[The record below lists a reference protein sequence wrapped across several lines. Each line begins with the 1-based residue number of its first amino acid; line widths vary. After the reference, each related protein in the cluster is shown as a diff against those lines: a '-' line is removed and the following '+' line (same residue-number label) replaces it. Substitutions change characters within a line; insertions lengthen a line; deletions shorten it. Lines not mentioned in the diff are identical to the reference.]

1 MHNGEDFTKE
11 ILLAAEKSIG
21 YTFKDKELLK
31 TCFTHSTYSNMLKVK
46 SGEEVEHNK
55 RLEWLGD
62 AVLQLYVSDKLYHE
76 TNATV
81 GELTP
86 LRQTY
91 VSEEALTPNEKKLEL
106 TQFMRHSGGKDN
118 VEGKTLSNLFE
129 AVIGALYLDGGY
141 EEAER
146 FLAKH
151 LEKLASKEGE
161 N

>member
-1 MHNGEDFTKE
+1 MRNGEDFTKE
-11 ILLAAEKSIG
+11 ILTSAEKSIG

-31 TCFTHSTYSNMLKVK
+31 TCFTHSSYSNMLKMK

-62 AVLQLYVSDKLYHE
+62 AVLQLYVTDKLYHE
-76 TNATV
+76 NAAAV
-81 GELTP
+81 GELTT

-106 TQFMRHSGGKDN
+106 TEYMRHSGGKDN

-129 AVIGALYLDGGY
+129 AVVGALYLDGGY
-141 EEAER
+141 REAKR
-146 FLAKH
+146 FLDHCLTKMSP
-151 LEKLASKEGE
+151 KGGE